1 MATDLVSLIIAIVA
15 LVGSLG
21 NAALVVWERR
31 YSERRRRYHAL
42 ADVVAKYRDPL
53 HLAAEDLSS
62 KIFNIIDNDFAWWVS
77 EAAGRPRQEYA
88 MLHTSF
94 VLGRFFCWLYILR
107 RDTQFL
113 LPSTHYDERSAA
125 LKTILNKVCMT
136 LRTSRDDSLF
146 KILSGEQEAIG
157 ELMTLMN
164 ETADLEDEESNLGK
178 RKIQCRC
185 MGYASFVQ
193 RWKRDPEFR
202 EWFGSIVNGLKEMN
216 RLSQG
221 VRTGARFPRR
231 QYPPDE
237 RLRRLQ
243 HQLVDL
249 IECLD
254 PRGLHRKSVR
264 RCNPARGCLCTAC
277 RGGHPHEREF
287 LSSSGKIQEKS
298 IGERVGDNT
307 NAFDVV

>member
-221 VRTGARFPRR
+221 VRTGARFPR
-231 QYPPDE
+231 
-237 RLRRLQ
+237 
-243 HQLVDL
+243 H
-249 IECLD
+249 